1 MKRPGFAATAP
12 LALALFLAACGSVTG
27 LDDLFQDSSGSGG
40 AAATTA
46 GQGGS
51 VSTAVS
57 GVGGAN
63 TTGVSSSSGPST
75 TSGPTTTSGGPT
87 TTSGPTTTTGPGTTG
102 PGGPTTGVTGPGSTG
117 PGGPGPGSSSSGGP
131 TNTVYCNNAPCA
143 AGQICCFNLKQ
154 PTDKCGPPRSC
165 GNGFIELECNGP
177 EDCPGGVCCAD
188 VDYTKNPPYKGIAC
202 QQSCNNPTKNLIV
215 CNDDSQ
221 CGFGT
226 QCEQSQTLGQGYKV
240 CNDPERG

>member
-27 LDDLFQDSSGSGG
+27 LDDLFQDSSGAGG

-51 VSTAVS
+51 AAVS
-57 GVGGAN
+57 GVGGAVN

-75 TSGPTTTSGGPT
+75 TSGPTTA
-87 TTSGPTTTTGPGTTG
+87 SGPTTTGQGTTG
-102 PGGPTTGVTGPGSTG
+102 PGGPATGVTGPGSTG
-117 PGGPGPGSSSSGGP
+117 PGSSSSGGP
-131 TNTVYCNNAPCA
+131 TNSVYCNNAPCA

-154 PTDKCGPPRSC
+154 PTDKCGQPGSC

-215 CNDDSQ
+215 CSDANPS
-221 CGFGT
+221 CPPGT
-226 QCEQSQTLGQGYKV
+226 QCEASQVLGQGYKL
-240 CNDPERG
+240 CK